1 MIDRRIWRRSRYSGA
16 NENCVEVSLPHWRK
30 SSHSGQHNNC
40 LEVADLPS
48 TTALRDS
55 KHPDAAVL
63 TFPATEWGAFV
74 ASLNREE
81 FES

>member
-1 MIDRRIWRRSRYSGA
+1 MSEQQAWRKSSYSGQH
-16 NENCVEVSLPHWRK
+16 NNCVEVSLPHWRK
-30 SSHSGQHNNC
+30 SSHSGVNENC
-40 LEVADLPS
+40 LEVANLPS

-74 ASLNREE
+74 TSLNREE

>member
-16 NENCVEVSLPHWRK
+16 NENCVEVSLPHWRR
-30 SSHSGQHNNC
+30 SSYSGQHDNC
-40 LEVADLPS
+40 FKVASLPGS
-48 TTALRDS
+48 TAVRDS

-63 TFPATEWGAFV
+63 TFPVAEWRAFV

-81 FES
+81 FEN

>member
-1 MIDRRIWRRSRYSGA
+1 MSKQQAWRKSSYSGV
-16 NENCVEVSLPHWRK
+16 NENCVEVSLPHWRR
-30 SSHSGQHNNC
+30 SSHSGVNNNC
-40 LEVADLPS
+40 VEVANLPG

-63 TFPATEWGAFV
+63 TFPAAEWRAFV